1 MLNYWCKMVKVP
13 CRSTAGSF
21 LRNTC
26 YQLRNLKKRIYR
38 WCHVCGSNPFLG
50 RTHLFWFYLHTH
62 THTKKSST
70 EGHIYFLN
78 TSSTLSLTCK
88 ETISI
93 ESITSTFTGKRK
105 RIYWLSPLQ
114 VVICSSNICGMSVSC
129 TRPCSSCSGKSMNRS
144 DEKHAALQE
153 LPF

>member
-1 MLNYWCKMVKVP
+1 MVKVP

-62 THTKKSST
+62 TQKKQHRRT
-70 EGHIYFLN
+70 HLLPKYQLN
-78 TSSTLSLTCK
+78 TLSLTCK
-88 ETISI
+88 ETISV

-114 VVICSSNICGMSVSC
+114 VVICSSNICGTSLSC
-129 TRPCSSCSGKSMNRS
+129 TRPCSSCLGKSMNRS